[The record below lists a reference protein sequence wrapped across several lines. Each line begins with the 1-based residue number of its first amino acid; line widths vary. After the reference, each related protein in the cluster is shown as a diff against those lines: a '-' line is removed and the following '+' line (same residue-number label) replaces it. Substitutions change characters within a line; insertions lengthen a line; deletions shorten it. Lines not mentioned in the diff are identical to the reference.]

1 LRHTPGEWCGELVTI
16 DERRAA
22 ALANQR
28 AAAFIRFQMLG
39 DHQAMHILLSELE
52 DGSQLSFVTAL
63 ASIAGSAQTQAM
75 GKEKALRYL
84 QVVAEQS
91 AILAGNQN

>member
-1 LRHTPGEWCGELVTI
+1 MTPH
-16 DERRAA
+16 ERRTA

-39 DHQAMHILLSELE
+39 DHQAMHILLTDLDE
-52 DGSQLSFVTAL
+52 GSQLGFITAL
-63 ASIAGSAQTQAM
+63 ASIAGSTATQAM
-75 GKEKALRYL
+75 GREKALTYL

-91 AILAGNQN
+91 AVLAGSSE